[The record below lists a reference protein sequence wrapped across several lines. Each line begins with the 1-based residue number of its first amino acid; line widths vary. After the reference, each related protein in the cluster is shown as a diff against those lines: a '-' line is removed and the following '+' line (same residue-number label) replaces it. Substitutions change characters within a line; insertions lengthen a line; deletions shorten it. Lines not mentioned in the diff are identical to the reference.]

1 MAEIVKKATRH
12 GYNEGLVEL
21 AKEHG
26 DIIVLDADLG
36 HATGSHVFQ
45 KEFPDRYI
53 ETGIAEQDLIGIAT
67 GLARVGFVPYAN
79 SFAVFTAGRA
89 FEIIRNSVCYSNVN
103 VKIVGSHCGVT
114 PAGDGGTHQCIEDIA
129 AMRALPNMTVLSPCD
144 YNQAKLMAKLM
155 YEHQGPCY
163 MRTSREPMPIVTP
176 EKDSIQIGKAQ
187 ILKDGTDVCIVA
199 TGLMT
204 VLALEAVEQ
213 LLLPGTSCSAC

>member
-1 MAEIVKKATRH
+1 
-12 GYNEGLVEL
+12 
-21 AKEHG
+21 
-26 DIIVLDADLG
+26 
-36 HATGSHVFQ
+36 
-45 KEFPDRYI
+45 
-53 ETGIAEQDLIGIAT
+53 
-67 GLARVGFVPYAN
+67 
-79 SFAVFTAGRA
+79 
-89 FEIIRNSVCYSNVN
+89 
-103 VKIVGSHCGVT
+103 
-114 PAGDGGTHQCIEDIA
+114 
-129 AMRALPNMTVLSPCD
+129 MTVLSPCD

-213 LLLPGTSCSAC
+213 LAVQGVHAMLINIHTIKPLDMDTIKKGAAKGGGRVLVYLQTGI